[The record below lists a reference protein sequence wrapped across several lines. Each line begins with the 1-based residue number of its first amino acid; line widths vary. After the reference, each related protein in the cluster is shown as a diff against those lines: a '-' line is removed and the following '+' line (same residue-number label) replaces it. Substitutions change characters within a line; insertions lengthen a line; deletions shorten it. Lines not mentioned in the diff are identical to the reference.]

1 MSGQSRTASQSLAAH
16 VVQTRGED
24 LPAAA
29 IQAVQHF
36 TLDTIAVGV
45 AGSAQAYAQRFASV
59 LARGEGPAQVW
70 GRGFSAGPAEA
81 AAVNAFQAHCQEFDC
96 VHEAAVLHPFTVVVP
111 VLIAEAQAHGLSG
124 AEYVAACAAGVDV
137 AAGLGVAATSQIKF
151 FRPAT
156 CGLFGAVAALGRA
169 RRLSQEQL
177 AHAFGYALAF
187 AAGTM
192 QAHVEGTPALAA
204 SVGHAARAAFDA
216 VGLAQ
221 AGLPGPQGAIEGP
234 FGYLSLF
241 ETSFDLRPVLERLG
255 QPWRVTEVSWKP
267 YPTGRAAH
275 GGIAMTLA
283 LKAKGATAA
292 NLQSLVIEAPPL
304 IHHLVGRPIK
314 APLEVNYARLCLPY
328 CAAHALRHGGVG
340 LEAFAPLALADPG
353 TQALAAKITVAKTDN
368 PDPAAF
374 VPQKA
379 TARLADGQ
387 VLTAEA
393 ASLFGS
399 PAQPLSPQ
407 AQLDK
412 ALSCCAFAGLPAP
425 NAAALIDA
433 VAVLPGLDNVEELGR
448 WAGGPDHG

>member
-1 MSGQSRTASQSLAAH
+1 MSGQSRTASQILAAH
-16 VVQTRGED
+16 VAETRAD
-24 LPAAA
+24 NLPAEAV
-29 IQAVQHF
+29 QAVRHF
-36 TLDTIAVGV
+36 TLDTLAVGI
-45 AGSAQAYAQRFASV
+45 AGSAQAYAKAFASV
-59 LARGEGPAQVW
+59 FARGEGPAQIW
-70 GRGFSAGPAEA
+70 GRGFSVGPAEA

-111 VLIAEAQAHGLSG
+111 VLIAEAQANGLSG
-124 AEYVAACAAGVDV
+124 ADYVAACAAGVEV

-156 CGLFGAVAALGRA
+156 CGLFGATAALGRA
-169 RRLSQEQL
+169 RGLSEEEL
-177 AHAFGYALAF
+177 ANAFGYALAF

-221 AGLPGPQGAIEGP
+221 AGLPGPKAAIEGP

-241 ETSFDLRPVLERLG
+241 ETSFDLSPVLEALG
-255 QPWRVTEVSWKP
+255 RPWRVTQVSWKP
-267 YPTGRAAH
+267 FPTGRAAH

-283 LKAKGATAA
+283 LKAQGATPA
-292 NLQSLVIEAPPL
+292 NLESLVIEAPPL

-340 LEAFAPLALADPG
+340 LEAFAPEALADPV
-353 TQALAAKITVAKTDN
+353 TQALAAKITVVKTDN

-374 VPQKA
+374 VPQRA
-379 TARLADGQ
+379 TARLTDGRT
-387 VLTAEA
+387 LTADA
-393 ASLFGS
+393 AALLGS
-399 PAQPLSPQ
+399 PAQPLTPE

-412 ALSCCAFAGLPAP
+412 ALSCSAFASLPAP

-433 VAVLPGLDNVEELGR
+433 VALLPGLENVEELGR
-448 WAGGPDHG
+448 WAGGPDRG